1 MQTIKRPWY
10 LAVIPA
16 AIGAVVLTGC
26 GNKFHQQFQD
36 APRLPVVNSAPAEVI
51 EMPDGFRNLAT
62 KCDHSN
68 RLYVAFHGD
77 DNSAALYVVPHD
89 PTCAG
94 K

>member
-1 MQTIKRPWY
+1 MHTTRLWPLIPVALGALV
-10 LAVIPA
+10 LA
-16 AIGAVVLTGC
+16 GC

-62 KCDHSN
+62 KCDHGN

-77 DNSAALYVVPHD
+77 DNSAAIYAVPHD